1 MPDQRTVLAAKL
13 TLASRF
19 SKTMAGLDVK
29 VRSVLQPLDGCCS
42 PSRRNRPSRSE
53 LLGQEARPGAD
64 PFSGDGPIEDDI
76 LLRALEGDTEAAS
89 ALQERQQQRRQKL
102 KEQAAAAPASAR
114 RPPVALA
121 PAAAPAAAA
130 AKPPP
135 PSHWALL
142 DYALSGACTWLA
154 TERGRRELF
163 MTTKKEEPST
173 LTLLDALHERRAT
186 TDNLQSTLAQRDDAV
201 RQAAQGLEAMKA
213 EYEALQAQR
222 RKELPEPEPEILV
235 EDTPVI
241 LDAMDSFAANITPV
255 VREEGR
261 SKKDQ

>member
-121 PAAAPAAAA
+121 HG
-130 AKPPP
+130 
-135 PSHWALL
+135 SEM
-142 DYALSGACTWLA
+142 Y
-154 TERGRRELF
+154 LF
-163 MTTKKEEPST
+163 MVSFCTVKNMAFSAPS
-173 LTLLDALHERRAT
+173 AGPKSPA
-186 TDNLQSTLAQRDDAV
+186 
-201 RQAAQGLEAMKA
+201 
-213 EYEALQAQR
+213 
-222 RKELPEPEPEILV
+222 
-235 EDTPVI
+235 
-241 LDAMDSFAANITPV
+241 
-255 VREEGR
+255 
-261 SKKDQ
+261 